1 MKALIRQYPNTPTK
15 ESEDEVLI
23 QSSWLDWMGD
33 NGEPLTDENYG
44 YALCED
50 VPDECADTA
59 IPSDFVITEQ
69 TKTEPNPYGE
79 GEVTTRYW
87 IAVFDRSKWE
97 AHQV

>member
-1 MKALIRQYPNTPTK
+1 MKALIRQNPSTPTK
-15 ESEDEVLI
+15 PSEDEVFI
-23 QSSWLDWMGD
+23 QSAWMDWMGED
-33 NGEPLTDENYG
+33 GSPLTDENYG

-50 VPDECADTA
+50 LPDECADTA
-59 IPSDFVITEQ
+59 LPSDFVITEQ
-69 TKTEPNPYGE
+69 TVTEPDPYGE